1 MKVAGIEFFAGTEDD
16 AIALTMS
23 GGLVVAPSGPGI
35 ACDLLTDSY
44 YRSALEAAV
53 LVLPD
58 SGAMVLAWNALH
70 AWQPAHRLPRLSGL
84 RYLRALIA
92 NPIFQRPSAT
102 FWVMPSENDLV
113 ENLLW
118 LRSHGFPHLSRDDC
132 YLAPL
137 YSKTATGTIADPKL
151 AEILRQRQP
160 RFVILNIGGG
170 TQEQLGFW
178 LSQQMNYRPA
188 ILCTGAAIAFLSG
201 CQARIPAWADR
212 VCLGWLLR
220 SLSAPAK
227 FVPRYWQ
234 ARTIF
239 WVIWKYGTRFPKLR
253 QEFKS

>member
-1 MKVAGIEFFAGTEDD
+1 MKVAGIDFFAGTEED

-35 ACDLLTDSY
+35 ACDLLTDPY
-44 YRSALEAAV
+44 YRSALEAAT

-70 AWQPAHRLPRLSGL
+70 AWQPTYRLPRLSGL
-84 RYLRALIA
+84 RYLRALVG
-92 NPIFQRPSAT
+92 NPQFQRQDAT

-113 ENLLW
+113 DNLSW
-118 LRSHGFPHLSRDDC
+118 LRNHGFPHLSRDDC

-137 YSKTATGTIADPKL
+137 YSRAATGAIADPKL
-151 AEILRQRQP
+151 ADILRQRQP
-160 RFVILNIGGG
+160 RFVILSVGGG
-170 TQEQLGFW
+170 KQEPLGLW
-178 LSQQMNYRPA
+178 LSQQLNYKPA

-201 CQARIPAWADR
+201 RQANIPDWADR
-212 VCLGWLLR
+212 AYLGWLMR

-239 WVIWKYGTRFPKLR
+239 WVIWKYGTRFPELR